1 MQTTEPLRLNPPSLP
16 SGGGAI
22 TGLKSDTPVAAPDG
36 GASLSIQFPVSGG
49 RGYAPTLVLNY
60 HSQRGNGPFGMGWD
74 LDLPSVRRRSD
85 KGVPL
90 YDLSDEFIGPD
101 GEVLVAVQTSSGEE
115 KRSASSLL
123 EGSETL
129 GKFIVRS
136 FRARSE
142 SDFSRLEY
150 WTPDGGT
157 GVDFWVLYRPDGQ
170 VHLLGRNPQ
179 ARIWDPQNHAHT
191 AVWLLESSVSPGGE
205 QIYYQYRGEDNK
217 NCDAAELK
225 AHPDAGSVAETDTDS
240 RAYDG
245 AQRYLVAAYYG
256 NKKAARSLPALTEP
270 LREYDWIFV
279 VKIDYGV
286 RVTSKESPP
295 SWQRPTY
302 GDWALRKD
310 LFSRYQYGFD
320 LRTRRLARQVLLF
333 HRINTLK
340 GSRNEGEPLELVSRL
355 LFDHNENASLTT
367 ISWLQ
372 LMAYEQGTRTLRVL
386 PPHECFWQSFE
397 NPTNPRWQT
406 LTPGGLSPLQPWQ
419 LVDLNGEGMAGILY
433 QDNGGWWYRAPERRA
448 GNDPDAVSW
457 GDATPL
463 PVIPAARARGTL
475 ADLNGD
481 GYLEWVIT
489 APGIAGRYERT
500 PEDGWLH
507 FTPLS
512 ALPTEYH
519 HPRAQL
525 ADILGAGLSDLLL
538 IGPRSV
544 RLYAAQGDGWA
555 GGKTV
560 VQSADI
566 MLPVPGADARVLVA
580 FSDMAGSGQQQLVE
594 IRATGVQYWPN
605 LGHGRFGHAIEMPG
619 FSVSD
624 FNPDQLY
631 LADID
636 GSGTTDLIYARSD
649 QLQIWRNQCGNR
661 FAPPFAVR
669 LPAGVRYDRTCY
681 LYLADIQGLG
691 VASLLLTIPHPTP
704 RHWLCN
710 LSTAKSGLLIG
721 MTNNMGARHRFF
733 YRSSAQFWLDEK
745 AAAVATGAP
754 IPPCYLPFAVHCLQ
768 RVEMQDEITG
778 NLLVSSIR
786 YRHGAWDRQER
797 ELRGFGWVEV
807 SDSDTIA
814 AEGSAKEISMPA
826 VQRNWYATGL
836 PALDKQLASEYW
848 QGDKAAFS
856 SFTPRFTEGSG
867 DSEQTIEADE
877 HNAFWLQRG
886 LRGLLLR
893 SELYG
898 RDGSHQATVPYS
910 VTENRPQV
918 RLVQSKGKYPVVWPA
933 VVVSRTYLYER
944 IDSDPQCSEQL
955 GLTCDEY
962 GQPLRQ
968 LTIHYPRRA
977 RPATNPWPENLPA
990 SLFADSFDEQQQWL
1004 RLQLLQSSQYHLSNL
1019 TNGIWWLGLADRS
1032 RGDVYLHPASA
1043 VPAGGLTLELLLKN
1057 DSLVAPQLPSVLTG
1071 QQQIWYFNALSQPSP
1086 RAPGFPPRVAFMETA
1101 GLDSEMV
1108 SELAGKVT
1116 ENNLTQAGW
1125 QQADYLF
1132 PRDSE
1137 KNKKLWVARQGY
1149 LNYAAQDHFWLP
1161 VSYQETLLTGKITV
1175 TRTAFDCAIKQLTD
1189 ASGLTVSAEYNWY
1202 FLQPCRITDANDNQY
1217 SVTFDALGR
1226 VTTMRFSGT
1235 ENGQQ
1240 SGYSSAS
1247 VTIPVSASDA
1257 FELGKKGPLAVAQ
1270 CVAYIADSWWSTTR
1284 QAGAKMPPHVVI
1296 LTTDRY
1302 DSDPAQQI
1310 RQQVIFNDGFGRVL
1324 QVSTRQEN
1332 GAAWQQN
1339 DDNSLSTDSEGLP
1352 LVVNTPHRWS
1362 ISGRTEYDNKGQRV
1376 RQYQPFFLD
1385 GWKYLRDDSA
1395 RRDLYADTHYYDATG
1410 RETDVKTAKGWLRRR
1425 LYTPWCVVN
1434 EDENDTAAEIE
1445 QETSE

>member
-1 MQTTEPLRLNPPSLP
+1 MQTTEALRLNPPSLP

-22 TGLKSDTPVAAPDG
+22 SGLKSDTPVAAPDG
-36 GASLSIQFPVSGG
+36 AASLSIALPVSSG
-49 RGYAPTLVLNY
+49 RGYAPALALSY
-60 HSQRGNGPFGMGWD
+60 HSQRGNGPFGIGWD

-90 YDLSDEFIGPD
+90 YDVSDEFIGPD

-115 KRSASSLL
+115 KRTASSLL
-123 EGSETL
+123 EGGDTL
-129 GKFIVRS
+129 GKFTVRS
-136 FRARSE
+136 YRSRSE

-150 WTPDGGT
+150 WTPDGGS
-157 GVDFWVLYRPDGQ
+157 GLDFWVLYLPDGQ
-170 VHLLGRNPQ
+170 VHMLGRNPQ

-191 AVWLLESSVSPGGE
+191 AAWLLESSVSASGE

-217 NCDAAELK
+217 GCDAAELK
-225 AHPDAGSVAETDTDS
+225 AHPDAGSAAEIDTDS

-256 NKKAARSLPALTEP
+256 NKKAARSLPALTTQV
-270 LREYDWIFV
+270 REYDWIFV

-302 GDWALRKD
+302 GDWAYRRD
-310 LFSRYQYGFD
+310 VFSRYQYGFN

-333 HRINTLK
+333 HRLNTLK
-340 GSRNEGEPLELVSRL
+340 GSKNEGEPLELISRL
-355 LFDHNENASLTT
+355 LLDYNENASLTT
-367 ISWLQ
+367 LNWLQ
-372 LMAYEQGTRTLRVL
+372 QMAYEQGTRTLRQL
-386 PPHECFWQSFE
+386 PQHEFYWHSFDT
-397 NPTNPRWQT
+397 PTNVSWQPQA
-406 LTPGGLSPLQPWQ
+406 LGGLNPLQPWQ

-433 QDNGGWWYRAPERRA
+433 QDSGGWWYRAPERQA
-448 GNDPDAVSW
+448 GNVSDAVSW
-457 GDATPL
+457 GNATPV
-463 PVIPAARARGTL
+463 PVIPAARAGGTL

-489 APGIAGRYERT
+489 APGIAGRYQRT
-500 PEDGWLH
+500 PESGWLH
-507 FTPLS
+507 FTPLA
-512 ALPTEYH
+512 ALPTEYR

-525 ADILGAGLSDLLL
+525 ADILGAGLSDMLL

-555 GGKTV
+555 RGKTV
-560 VQSADI
+560 VQSEDI
-566 MLPVPGADARVLVA
+566 TLPVPGADARALVA

-594 IRATGVQYWPN
+594 IRQEGVRYWPN
-605 LGHGRFGHAIEMPG
+605 LGHGRFGQPIAMPG
-619 FSVSD
+619 FTVSD

-636 GSGTTDLIYARSD
+636 GTGTTDLIYLRSD

-661 FAPPFAVR
+661 FAAPFTVR

-681 LYLADIQGLG
+681 LYLADLQGLG
-691 VASLLLTIPHPTP
+691 VASLLLTVPHPTP

-710 LSTAKSGLLIG
+710 LSTAKSGLLSG
-721 MTNNMGARHRFF
+721 MNNNMGARHRFF

-745 AAAVATGAP
+745 AAAQATSVP
-754 IPPCYLPFAVHCLQ
+754 IPSCYLPFAVHCLQ
-768 RVEMQDEITG
+768 RVEVQDEITG

-786 YRHGAWDRQER
+786 YRHGAWDRKAR

-807 SDSDTIA
+807 SDTDTVA
-814 AEGSAKEISMPA
+814 AAGSAKEISMPA
-826 VQRNWYATGL
+826 VQRSWYATGL
-836 PALDKQLASEYW
+836 PELDKQLTNEYW
-848 QGDKAAFS
+848 QGDKAAFAG
-856 SFTPRFTEGSG
+856 FTPRFTADSG
-867 DSEQTIEADE
+867 DNEQALEAD
-877 HNAFWLQRG
+877 NPGLYWLQRG

-898 RDGSHQATVPYS
+898 HDGSSQATVPYS

-918 RLVQSKGKYPVVWPA
+918 RLVQSKGNYPVVWSSVA
-933 VVVSRTYLYER
+933 VSRTYLYER
-944 IDSDPQCSEQL
+944 VSSDPQCSEQIV
-955 GLTCDEY
+955 LTSDEY

-968 LTIHYPRRA
+968 LTVNYPRRA
-977 RPATNPWPENLPA
+977 RPATSPWPDSLPA
-990 SLFADSFDEQQQWL
+990 SLFADSYDDQQQWL
-1004 RLQLLQSSQYHLSNL
+1004 RLQLQQSSQHHLSNL
-1019 TNGIWWLGLADRS
+1019 PNGIWRLGLADRS
-1032 RGDVYLHPASA
+1032 RGDIYTYAASS
-1043 VPAGGLTLELLLKN
+1043 VPTGGLTLEHLLKS
-1057 DSLVAPQLPSVLTG
+1057 DSLVAPQQPSVLTG
-1071 QQQIWYFNALSQPSP
+1071 QQQIWYLNAQSQPST
-1086 RAPGFPPRVAFMETA
+1086 RAPAFPPRVAFIESA
-1101 GLDSEMV
+1101 ELDQEMV
-1108 SELAGKVT
+1108 SQLAGSVT
-1116 ENNLTQAGW
+1116 ESHLTQAGW

-1137 KNKKLWVARQGY
+1137 KDKKLWVARQGY
-1149 LNYAAQDHFWLP
+1149 LSYASKDNFWLP
-1161 VSYQETLLTGKITV
+1161 VSYQETQLTGKVTV
-1175 TRTAFDCAIKQLTD
+1175 TRTDYDCAIKQLTD
-1189 ASGLTVSAEYNWY
+1189 ASGLTISADYNWL
-1202 FLQPCRITDANDNQY
+1202 FLQPYRITDANNNQY

-1240 SGYSSAS
+1240 SGYSNAS

-1257 FELGKKGPLAVAQ
+1257 FELVKKGSLPVAQ

-1310 RQQVIFNDGFGRVL
+1310 RQQIVFNDGFGRVL
-1324 QVSTRQEN
+1324 QVSVRQEN

-1339 DDNSLSTDSEGLP
+1339 DDNSLSTDSHGQ
-1352 LVVNTPHRWS
+1352 LVEVNTTHRWA
-1362 ISGRTEYDNKGQRV
+1362 ISGRAEYDNKGQLV

-1385 GWKYLRDDSA
+1385 GWKYVRDDSA
-1395 RRDLYADTHYYDATG
+1395 REDLYADTHYYDPIG
-1410 RETDVKTAKGWLRRR
+1410 RETEVKTAKGWLRRR
-1425 LYTPWCVVN
+1425 LYTPWFVVS

-1445 QETSE
+1445 QETS